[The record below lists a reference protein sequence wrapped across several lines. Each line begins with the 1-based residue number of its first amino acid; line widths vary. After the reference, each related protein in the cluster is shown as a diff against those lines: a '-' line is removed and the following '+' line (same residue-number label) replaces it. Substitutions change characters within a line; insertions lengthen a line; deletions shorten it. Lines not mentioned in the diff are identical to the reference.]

1 MLGGSVGSWWGFW
14 SPSLVHVFRSFE
26 TSKSSVDL
34 QPLNRSCVLVLFIQ
48 PFGFLDAKES
58 CRFGLVGFGS

>member
-1 MLGGSVGSWWGFW
+1 M
-14 SPSLVHVFRSFE
+14 FRSFG

-34 QPLNRSCVLVLFIQ
+34 QPLKRSCVLVVFIQ
-48 PFGFLDAKES
+48 PFGFLDAKKS